1 MEITVDMVKTLR
13 DRTGAGVLD
22 CKNALTETEGDF
34 ETAIKLLRER
44 GLAQVARKAHRAV
57 GEGLIEAYVHT
68 GGRIASLVELNCETD
83 FVARTEDF
91 RNLAHDV
98 AMQVAATNP
107 KFLDAEEVPDEIMD
121 VMREELKAQVEENV
135 PAHVVDRV
143 VEGRL
148 KKHLTQASLL
158 QQPFIKNEDMT
169 VADLVNEKIARL
181 GENIKVRRFVR
192 YELGQGGAGG

>member
-44 GLAQVARKAHRAV
+44 GLAKVARKAHRAV

-192 YELGQGGAGG
+192 YELGQSEE